1 MNKVLYP
8 KLLNGSRY
16 AQRMIGKED
25 ILKTFKPE
33 AIKRFYKDWY
43 RPDLM
48 AVMVVGD
55 VEPKQAEK
63 LIQQHF
69 GKLKNPAKPRPR
81 LYAEV
86 PQRSRDGSAGHH
98 GQGSARRPSS
108 SATPSV
114 PRRSPSPLPT
124 TAAR

>member
-16 AQRMIGKED
+16 AQRMPIKED

-55 VEPKQAEK
+55 VS
-63 LIQQHF
+63 
-69 GKLKNPAKPRPR
+69 
-81 LYAEV
+81 
-86 PQRSRDGSAGHH
+86 RSRPKS
-98 GQGSARRPSS
+98 
-108 SATPSV
+108 
-114 PRRSPSPLPT
+114 
-124 TAAR
+124 